1 MSSKSSGN
9 ENEKDYSNFSMTQTS
24 LNERKKGKVS
34 NILPLF
40 FLLILPGFRFLK
52 SIPDQRKVKPTTAYV
67 VIHISETNYKFCGL
81 CSFFSF
87 LNCPQKLAFGSHKQ
101 CHFQV

>member
-24 LNERKKGKVS
+24 LNERKKEQF
-34 NILPLF
+34 LTF
-40 FLLILPGFRFLK
+40 FLFSSYLYFLVSEILK

-87 LNCPQKLAFGSHKQ
+87 LNCPEISFWIS
-101 CHFQV
+101 

>member
-24 LNERKKGKVS
+24 LNERKKEKF
-34 NILPLF
+34 LTF
-40 FLLILPGFRFLK
+40 FLFSSYLYFLVSEILK
-52 SIPDQRKVKPTTAYV
+52 SIPDQRKVKPMTAYV

-87 LNCPQKLAFGSHKQ
+87 LNCPEISFWIS
-101 CHFQV
+101 

>member
-24 LNERKKGKVS
+24 LNERKKEKF
-34 NILPLF
+34 LTF
-40 FLLILPGFRFLK
+40 FLFSSYLYFLVSEILK
-52 SIPDQRKVKPTTAYV
+52 SIPDQRQVKPTTAYV

-87 LNCPQKLAFGSHKQ
+87 LNCPEISFWIS
-101 CHFQV
+101 